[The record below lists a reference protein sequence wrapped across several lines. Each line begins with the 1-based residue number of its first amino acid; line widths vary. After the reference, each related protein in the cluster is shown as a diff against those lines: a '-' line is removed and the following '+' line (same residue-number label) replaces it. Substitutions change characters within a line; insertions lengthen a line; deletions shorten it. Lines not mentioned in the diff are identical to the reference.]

1 MKQKEKKIDT
11 TATKDKKEN
20 KRSPQAQL
28 RRLESIWLNIGMHV
42 FCLFIGAVVSLVLL
56 FINYFNG
63 FSVEENYDISIALGA
78 LSSVFLLIYWK
89 SGKEAKKAQLKRE
102 IAEEDINNV
111 TTGKEEDIFENS
123 FQLNHKYLKLYYAQT
138 AEHAEKGFQL
148 AKTVSACGAIIAA
161 AGIIAM
167 FAGEVNAAYVTTAC
181 GVMTEFISAI
191 FFYLYNKT
199 VQSMCT
205 YHNKLVLSQNIAL
218 ALKIA
223 DSLSDAVKDDVK
235 RDIINE
241 LIKDVNHYFVE
252 EPDDQHSK

>member
-11 TATKDKKEN
+11 PATKDKKEN

-28 RRLESIWLNIGMHV
+28 MRLESIGLNIGMYV
-42 FCLFIGAVVSLVLL
+42 LSLVIGVVVSLV
-56 FINYFNG
+56 FFFTNYFNG
-63 FSVEENYDISIALGA
+63 FSIEENRNISIALGA
-78 LSSVFLLIYWK
+78 LFFVFFLIYWK
-89 SGKEAKKAQLKRE
+89 SEKESKKAQLKRE
-102 IAEEDINNV
+102 IAENDINNV
-111 TTGKEEDIFENS
+111 TTSKEEDIFENS

-148 AKTVSACGAIIAA
+148 ARNVSACGAIIAA

-181 GVMTEFISAI
+181 GVIAEFISAV
-191 FFYLYNKT
+191 FFSLYNKT
-199 VQSMCT
+199 VRSMGT

-223 DSLSDAVKDDVK
+223 DSLSDTVKDDVK

-241 LIKDVNHYFVE
+241 LIKDANHFFVE
-252 EPDDQHSK
+252 DPDDQHSK